1 MIENKFAVMKF
12 ITRHKLL
19 FGCLILAWIIVFLI
33 SRSTHTKMK
42 VQRMSH
48 PLIHPLQHNRLPPAT
63 SFKMVKA
70 MRYCN
75 PPHDIIQGQ
84 EGKLPVNGSLEF
96 VAIVIRHGDRSP
108 LRPIRNQSIINCGT
122 QSSPLLAKYMKTL
135 KYLRGS
141 AKQISPFATFPLQ
154 PAEKNCTP
162 SQMTLLGAHQLIMV
176 GHALHKSY
184 IEEHGL
190 LNKNWTANHVK
201 LYSTIFSRTFQSA
214 VAFLF
219 GFLPTFNVSN
229 IRIIPSID
237 DRFCMTKYYCNC
249 PLAAHLDKLKIKK
262 KRRLLASHPA
272 VFHLMQKLSP
282 VVKHEPNH
290 SDIYDPFEMFDCM
303 MGYVCHGSHLPCI
316 PGTNECVTFEH
327 VRNLIAFMDWVGR
340 QFIRDTSN
348 TKASML
354 NMYGFLNHLLSNM
367 EDYINGKEMAR
378 FILYSGHDVT
388 LEPLSTALGIDDGNL
403 IPYASRIVFELY
415 SYSVNNKLKY
425 VLKILYNGK
434 DVTKYTSFC
443 KPFFKDTVKS
453 SNPSGY
459 GICPFESFQKFVED
473 YISTT
478 GASSFQALCNSV
490 QPSSYPFDVTYSSYM
505 DDAYKP

>member
-122 QSSPLLAKYMKTL
+122 QSTSLLAKYMKTL

-201 LYSTIFSRTFQSA
+201 LYSTIFFK
-214 VAFLF
+214 
-219 GFLPTFNVSN
+219 NVSKCCC
-229 IRIIPSID
+229 IS
-237 DRFCMTKYYCNC
+237 
-249 PLAAHLDKLKIKK
+249 LW
-262 KRRLLASHPA
+262 
-272 VFHLMQKLSP
+272 VFTHIQC
-282 VVKHEPNH
+282 VKHQDN
-290 SDIYDPFEMFDCM
+290 
-303 MGYVCHGSHLPCI
+303 
-316 PGTNECVTFEH
+316 
-327 VRNLIAFMDWVGR
+327 
-340 QFIRDTSN
+340 
-348 TKASML
+348 
-354 NMYGFLNHLLSNM
+354 
-367 EDYINGKEMAR
+367 
-378 FILYSGHDVT
+378 
-388 LEPLSTALGIDDGNL
+388 
-403 IPYASRIVFELY
+403 
-415 SYSVNNKLKY
+415 
-425 VLKILYNGK
+425 
-434 DVTKYTSFC
+434 SF
-443 KPFFKDTVKS
+443 
-453 SNPSGY
+453 NR
-459 GICPFESFQKFVED
+459 
-473 YISTT
+473 
-478 GASSFQALCNSV
+478 
-490 QPSSYPFDVTYSSYM
+490 
-505 DDAYKP
+505 